1 MIGGNLILDWS
12 GFTLWPTLVW
22 WRTSS
27 MDEKMTWHP
36 RWQHF
41 LREFLTRGQASCP
54 ASTPWTKNWASGQ
67 GLFSIKYCFFCA
79 NRNAVATLALLQ
91 IQVFQT
97 ISPS

>member
-1 MIGGNLILDWS
+1 
-12 GFTLWPTLVW
+12 
-22 WRTSS
+22 

-54 ASTPWTKNWASGQ
+54 ASTPWTRNWASGQ
-67 GLFSIKYCFFCA
+67 EILSIKYCIFCA
-79 NRNAVATLALLQ
+79 NRNAVATLGLLQ

-97 ISPS
+97 ISPSRSTFLFTNPQFSKVILVSSKICVHS